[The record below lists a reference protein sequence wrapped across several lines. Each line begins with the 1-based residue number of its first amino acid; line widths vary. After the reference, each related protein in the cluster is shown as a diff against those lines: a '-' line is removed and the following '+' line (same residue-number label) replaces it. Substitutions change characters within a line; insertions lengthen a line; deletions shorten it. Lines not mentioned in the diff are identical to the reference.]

1 MQMHPFRLNII
12 LSLPPFHAVTMNL
25 MPSRR
30 QPPGDLIY
38 SLFRPS
44 FDPGIDGIVDI
55 SYLHQC
61 LLSLS
66 SSFL

>member
-1 MQMHPFRLNII
+1 
-12 LSLPPFHAVTMNL
+12 MNL

-38 SLFRPS
+38 PLLRSAL
-44 FDPGIDGIVDI
+44 DPGIDGIVDI
-55 SYLHQC
+55 SYLHQS

-66 SSFL
+66 SSSL